1 MNCWKYIK
9 SMTHKTVLK
18 YLLII
23 ILFFGTTI
31 SKAQVINKAE
41 PPNWW
46 TGMKNSHL
54 QIMLYGNNIANYDL
68 SLSTEA
74 LLFSVQKTENPNYLF
89 LNLEI
94 AENISPQTISIQVKD
109 DGELIESFPYELKER
124 TKNRTQHQGFD
135 NSDVIYLLMPDRF
148 ANGDLTNDSAEGLLE
163 KADRNNPD
171 GRHGGDIQGII
182 NHLDYLDQLGVTTLW
197 INPLLENNQE
207 KYTYHG
213 YAITDFYNIDA
224 RFGNNAKYVKLVN
237 KAHQKDLKVVMD
249 VVLNHCG
256 INHWW
261 MDDLPSED
269 WIHQFEEYTQSNFRS
284 PVLTDPYAS
293 SEDIMRQQK
302 GWFDRN
308 MPDLNQKNPLVATYF
323 IQNSIWWIEYAGIDG
338 IRLDTQPYADQAMV
352 ARWAQEIRNQ
362 YPDFTILGESWLQ
375 KIPITAYWQE
385 SNKNFDGYS
394 SNIPVIT
401 DFPMHYAI
409 TQAFNE
415 EQTWTEGMAKLYY
428 ILAQDFVY
436 NNPANTLVFLDN
448 HDVTRIFSSLDG
460 SIKKLK
466 MALAFQLTTR
476 GIPSILYGTELL
488 MEGYE
493 HEAHG
498 KMRKDFTGGW
508 PDDEKNGFTSVGR
521 TDAQNEIYNY
531 LQHLLNWRKSKEA
544 IHTGKLT
551 HFIPEN
557 NVYVYFRHHDDETVM
572 IVLNNNDDSQTLQT
586 ERFKEMMKGY
596 RTGNEIISQTEIKD
610 LNKIHIPKKSA
621 MIIELKQ

>member
-1 MNCWKYIK
+1 
-9 SMTHKTVLK
+9 MTQKIMYHILS
-18 YLLII
+18 LII
-23 ILFFGTTI
+23 LLFGI
-31 SKAQVINKAE
+31 SISNAQVISKAE

-46 TGMKNSHL
+46 TGMENPEL
-54 QIMLYGNNIANYDL
+54 QILLYGNNIANHDL
-68 SLSTEA
+68 SLSTEE
-74 LLFSVQKTENPNYLF
+74 LLYSVQKTENPNYLF
-89 LNLEI
+89 LNLKIPEK
-94 AENISPQTISIQVKD
+94 ISPQIINIQIKKN
-109 DGELIESFPYELKER
+109 GELIESFPYELKER
-124 TKNRTQHQGFD
+124 TKNRAQHQGFD

-148 ANGDLTNDSAEGLLE
+148 ANGDLTNDSEEGLLE
-163 KADRNNPD
+163 KADHKNPD

-224 RFGNNAKYVKLVN
+224 RFGNNTKYMELVN
-237 KAHQKDLKVVMD
+237 KAHQKDFKIVMD

-338 IRLDTQPYADQAMV
+338 IRLDT
-352 ARWAQEIRNQ
+352 
-362 YPDFTILGESWLQ
+362 L
-375 KIPITAYWQE
+375 TAYWQE
-385 SNKNFDGYS
+385 NSKNFDNYS

-415 EQTWTEGMAKLYY
+415 EQTWTDGMAKLYY

-448 HDVTRIFSSLDG
+448 HDVTRIFSSLNQ
-460 SIKKLK
+460 SMEKLK

-508 PDDEKNGFTSVGR
+508 PDDQKNGFTAEGR

-531 LQHLLNWRKSKEA
+531 LQHLLNWRKSKKV
-544 IHTGKLT
+544 IHSGKLT

-557 NVYVYFRHHDDETVM
+557 NVYVYFRHHTEETVM
-572 IVLNNNDDSQTLQT
+572 IILNNNDNPQTIQT
-586 ERFKEMMKGY
+586 ERFKEVMKGFL
-596 RTGNEIISQTEIKD
+596 TGKEIISQTEIKD

>member
-1 MNCWKYIK
+1 MNKKIVFI
-9 SMTHKTVLK
+9 S
-18 YLLII
+18 I
-23 ILFFGTTI
+23 ILFWGI
-31 SKAQVINKAE
+31 STSYTQVINKVE

-46 TGMKNSHL
+46 TGMENPEL
-54 QIMLYGNNIANYDL
+54 QIMLYGNNIESYNI
-68 SLSTEA
+68 SLSNDE
-74 LLFSVQKTENPNYLF
+74 LLQSIEKVENPNYIF
-89 LNLEI
+89 LNLVIPKNTE
-94 AENISPQTISIQVKD
+94 AQTINIQIKKE
-109 DGELIESFPYELKER
+109 GAIIESFPYELNER
-124 TKNRTQHQGFD
+124 TKSNIQHQGFD
-135 NSDVIYLLMPDRF
+135 NSDVLYLLMPDRF
-148 ANGDLTNDSAEGLLE
+148 ANGNLLNDNIDELLE
-163 KADRNNPD
+163 KANRNNPD

-182 NHLDYLDQLGVTTLW
+182 NHLDYLNGLGVTTLW

-224 RFGNNAKYVKLVN
+224 RFGNNKKYTKLVE
-237 KAHQKDLKVVMD
+237 KANQNDLKIIMD

-261 MDDLPSED
+261 MNDLPTED
-269 WIHQFEEYTQSNFRS
+269 WIHQFTEYTQSNFRS

-293 SEDIMRQQK
+293 NDDVMRQQK

-308 MPDLNQKNPLVATYF
+308 MPDLNQQNPLVATYF
-323 IQNSIWWIEYAGIDG
+323 IQNTIWWIEYACIDG
-338 IRLDTQPYADQAMV
+338 IRLDTQPYADKEMV

-385 SNKNFDGYS
+385 NTNNFDGYS

-409 TQAFNE
+409 TQSFNE
-415 EQTWTEGMAKLYY
+415 EQTWTDGMAKLYY

-436 NNPANTLVFLDN
+436 ANPANTLVFMDN
-448 HDVTRIFSSLDG
+448 HDVNRIFTSLNQNID
-460 SIKKLK
+460 KLK
-466 MALAFQLTTR
+466 MAIAFQLTTR

-498 KMRKDFTGGW
+498 KMRKDFMGGW
-508 PDDEKNGFTSVGR
+508 PDDEKNGFTAEGR
-521 TDAQNEIYNY
+521 SDAQNEIYNY
-531 LQHLLNWRKSKEA
+531 LQKLLNWRKSKKV
-544 IHTGKLT
+544 IHNGELT
-551 HFIPEN
+551 HFIPES
-557 NVYVYFRHHDDETVM
+557 NVYVYFRHHAEEKVM
-572 IVLNNNDDSQTLQT
+572 IILNNNEHAQTIKT

-596 RTGNEIISQTEIKD
+596 TSGIEIINDKKIENLD
-610 LNKIHIPKKSA
+610 KIHIPKKSA
-621 MIIELKQ
+621 LIIELKK

>member
-1 MNCWKYIK
+1 M
-9 SMTHKTVLK
+9 
-18 YLLII
+18 
-23 ILFFGTTI
+23 
-31 SKAQVINKAE
+31 
-41 PPNWW
+41 
-46 TGMKNSHL
+46 
-54 QIMLYGNNIANYDL
+54 
-68 SLSTEA
+68 
-74 LLFSVQKTENPNYLF
+74 
-89 LNLEI
+89 
-94 AENISPQTISIQVKD
+94 
-109 DGELIESFPYELKER
+109 
-124 TKNRTQHQGFD
+124 
-135 NSDVIYLLMPDRF
+135 
-148 ANGDLTNDSAEGLLE
+148 
-163 KADRNNPD
+163 
-171 GRHGGDIQGII
+171 
-182 NHLDYLDQLGVTTLW
+182 
-197 INPLLENNQE
+197 LENNQ
-207 KYTYHG
+207 KNYTYHG

-224 RFGNNAKYVKLVN
+224 RFGNNANYLELVN
-237 KAHQKDLKVVMD
+237 KAHQKDLKIVMD

-261 MDDLPSED
+261 MSDLPSED

-308 MPDLNQKNPLVATYF
+308 MPDLNQQNPLVANYF

-338 IRLDTQPYADQAMV
+338 IRLDTQPYADQDMV
-352 ARWAQEIRNQ
+352 ARWAQEIRSQ

-385 SNKNFDGYS
+385 NSKNIDGYS

-448 HDVTRIFSSLDG
+448 HDVTRIFSSLNQ
-460 SIKKLK
+460 SMEKLK
-466 MALAFQLTTR
+466 MAIAFQLTTR

-493 HEAHG
+493 HQAHG

-508 PDDEKNGFTSVGR
+508 PDDEKNGFTAEGR

-531 LQHLLNWRKSKEA
+531 LQHLLNWRQSKKV
-544 IHTGKLT
+544 IHRGKLT

-572 IVLNNNDDSQTLQT
+572 VILNNNDNPQTIQT
-586 ERFKEMMKGY
+586 ERFKEMMNGY
-596 RTGNEIISQTEIKD
+596 RTGKEIISKTDIKD
-610 LNKIHIPKKSA
+610 LNKIPIPKKSA

>member
-1 MNCWKYIK
+1 MNRKKIFN
-9 SMTHKTVLK
+9 SVLTS
-18 YLLII
+18 I
-23 ILFFGTTI
+23 ILFWGVSI
-31 SKAQVINKAE
+31 SYAQVINKVE

-46 TGMKNSHL
+46 TGMENPEL
-54 QIMLYGNNIANYDL
+54 QIMLYGNNIASYDL
-68 SLSTEA
+68 SLSNND
-74 LLFSVQKTENPNYLF
+74 LLHSVQKTENQNYLF
-89 LNLEI
+89 LNLVI
-94 AENISPQTISIQVKD
+94 GENTEPQIINIQLKQEGKV
-109 DGELIESFPYELKER
+109 IESFPYELKER
-124 TKNRTQHQGFD
+124 SEISTQHQGFD

-148 ANGDLTNDSAEGLLE
+148 ANGDLTNDNIEELIE
-163 KADRNNPD
+163 KTNRNNPD

-182 NHLDYLDQLGVTTLW
+182 NHLDYLNNFGVTTLW

-224 RFGNNAKYVKLVN
+224 RFGNNAKYVELVE
-237 KAHQKDLKVVMD
+237 KAHQKGLKIIMD

-261 MDDLPSED
+261 MNDLPTEK
-269 WIHQFEEYTQSNFRS
+269 WIHQFTEYTQSNFRS

-293 SEDIMRQQK
+293 NDDVMRQQK

-308 MPDLNQKNPLVATYF
+308 MPDLNQQNPLVATYF
-323 IQNSIWWIEYAGIDG
+323 IQNTIWWIEYAGIDG
-338 IRLDTQPYADQAMV
+338 IRLDTQPYADKEMV
-352 ARWAQEIRNQ
+352 ARWAQAIRNQ

-385 SNKNFDGYS
+385 NNKNFDGYS

-415 EQTWTEGMAKLYY
+415 EQTWTDGMAKLYY

-436 NNPANTLVFLDN
+436 ANPANTLVFMDN
-448 HDVTRIFSSLDG
+448 HDVSRIFTSLNN
-460 SIKKLK
+460 SIDKLK
-466 MALAFQLTTR
+466 MAVAFQLTTR

-508 PDDEKNGFTSVGR
+508 PDDEKNGFTAEGR
-521 TDAQNEIYNY
+521 SDAQNEIYNY
-531 LQHLLNWRKSKEA
+531 LQKLLNWRKSKEV
-544 IHTGKLT
+544 IHSGELT

-557 NVYVYFRHHDDETVM
+557 NVYVYFRHQADETVM
-572 IVLNNNDDSQTLQT
+572 IILNNNEHAQTIKT
-586 ERFKEMMKGY
+586 ERFNEMMKGY
-596 RTGNEIISQTEIKD
+596 NSGIEIINDKKIEHLD
-610 LNKIHIPKKSA
+610 KIHITKKSA
-621 MIIELKQ
+621 MIIELKK